1 MAGGRFKELLK
12 KYGKVAF
19 GVHFSVSG
27 ASIAGLFVAIKN
39 NVDVESIFAKFHLP
53 GVSSKDPDE
62 VSASSPD
69 SISDNSS
76 DFNGGGGDFSGN
88 GKSTVVIEE
97 VQKKRN
103 RTAELAASTGG
114 ALALAV
120 LCNKALLPVRIPIT
134 IALTP
139 PVARLEEWRNC
150 SNMNLA
156 MGNVVKAVT
165 FARKVS
171 FAEVK

>member
-62 VSASSPD
+62 VSASSLDSPD
-69 SISDNSS
+69 GVVSVSDNSS

-97 VQKKRN
+97 VQQKRN

-139 PVARLEEWRNC
+139 PVARF
-150 SNMNLA
+150 LA
-156 MGNVVKAVT
+156 R
-165 FARKVS
+165 RKIIKSTGV
-171 FAEVK
+171 